1 MKQAIL
7 VEPGRIELRDVPLKE
22 PSDGEILIKIHTALT
37 CGTDL
42 KAYIRG
48 HSLIPMPGPFGHE
61 YSGYVAMLGRGVKG
75 FKEGDAVM
83 GVHSAPCLKCKYCKR
98 RLFNL
103 CDNIM
108 ETKALGSFADYLL
121 LSPNVVKQN
130 LYHKPDDIGFQEAA
144 LLEPLSCVIHP
155 FRRMKMIGIKN
166 AFIIGTGAIGLMHI
180 AYLKMKGIKVFA
192 TDISEERLSIASG
205 FGAEIIRYQDNINGI
220 IMDVTEG
227 IGFDLVVECTGR
239 LDVWQKGIDYLRRG
253 GVFVLFGGCPHGS
266 TVSYDTHRLHY
277 DELTLYGSFHYTP
290 QDVRSAYNILTGK
303 RLNLSRIISGKFHL
317 NEIASAFNLLKD
329 GRGIKYAI
337 MP

>member
-7 VEPGRIELRDVPLKE
+7 IEPGRIELKDVPLRE
-22 PSDGEILIKIHTALT
+22 PSDGEILVKIHTALT

-61 YSGYVAMLGRGVKG
+61 YSGYVAMVGRCVKV

-103 CDNIM
+103 CENIM
-108 ETKALGSFADYLL
+108 KTKALGSFADYLL
-121 LSPNVVKQN
+121 IPANIVKQN
-130 LYHKPDDIGFQEAA
+130 LYHKPDDISFQESA

-155 FRRMKMIGIKN
+155 FRRMRMAGIKN

-180 AYLKMKGIKVFA
+180 AYLRMRGIDVFA
-192 TDISEERLSIASG
+192 TDISSERLSIASE
-205 FGAEIIRYQDNINGI
+205 FGAGVITYQDDINDT
-220 IMDVTEG
+220 IMDVTDG
-227 IGFDLVVECTGR
+227 MGFDLVVECTGR
-239 LDVWQKGIDYLRRG
+239 VDVWQKGIDYIRRG
-253 GVFVLFGGCPHGS
+253 GVFILFGGCPHGS

-290 QDVRSAYNILTGK
+290 EDVRSAYDILTEK
-303 RLNLSRIISGKFHL
+303 RLDLSRIISGRFHL
-317 NEIASAFNLLKD
+317 NEIASVFNLLKD
-329 GRGIKYAI
+329 GTGIKYAI
-337 MP
+337 TP